1 MCLADTAAPTASRSS
16 LFVPS
21 RSGVKSRSRTSSVSR
36 SYIDKIRSGRSCT
49 GMTKGLSRSGFEKSG
64 RMIDVDR
71 AEYEHMESMIKDLQ
85 AQVDALK
92 GCPINDVLKY
102 IMENSNTMD
111 CTIADDVCPM
121 SDMPMAPSGSG
132 MASKSGYSKSGGS
145 YMPSAS
151 GYSKSGYS

>member
-1 MCLADTAAPTASRSS
+1 
-16 LFVPS
+16 
-21 RSGVKSRSRTSSVSR
+21 
-36 SYIDKIRSGRSCT
+36 
-49 GMTKGLSRSGFEKSG
+49 
-64 RMIDVDR
+64 
-71 AEYEHMESMIKDLQ
+71 MESMIKDLQ

-92 GCPINDVLKY
+92 GCPINDVLRY

-121 SDMPMAPSGSG
+121 ADMPMAPSGSG

-151 GYSKSGYS
+151 GYSKSGYSKSGGSYMPSASGYSKSGASAYTASGY